1 MAVPNIVAFRIDER
15 LIHGQ
20 GQLWIKAL
28 GVNTVIVANDS
39 ASEDSMQQTLM
50 KAVVPKTIAMRFFS
64 IQHTCDVIMKA
75 SPKQTI
81 FIVCKTPDD
90 ALKLVAGGV
99 PVKEINVGNITNQ
112 DNSKRAK
119 WSAIL
124 GILTFVFGIP
134 SALSYGIM
142 ADVHILG
149 KTFFDAMDFLVSN
162 LLMPFGAICLSLFT
176 GYIFK
181 KALAMEELH
190 LDETAWKQGLFQVWL
205 FLLRFIIPIIIIV
218 VFIAQFM

>member
-81 FIVCKTPDD
+81 FIVCKTPED

-99 PVKEINVGNITNQ
+99 PVKEINVGNIHHAPVSFTHMKLAT
-112 DNSKRAK
+112 KR
-119 WSAIL
+119 I
-124 GILTFVFGIP
+124 GEV
-134 SALSYGIM
+134 
-142 ADVHILG
+142 
-149 KTFFDAMDFLVSN
+149 LV
-162 LLMPFGAICLSLFT
+162 GT
-176 GYIFK
+176 GVFK
-181 KALAMEELH
+181 KKKTTKTVSRGEVDIEM
-190 LDETAWKQGLFQVWL
+190 TS
-205 FLLRFIIPIIIIV
+205 
-218 VFIAQFM
+218 